1 MLLKRQQVE
10 QRTGF
15 RHSWIYEEVRAG
27 NFPKPVRI
35 GSKAVRWLDHE
46 IDAWEAERAEAR
58 DTALTAQR
66 DQADASLTSNSTKAV
81 REAARAA
88 PPNTKRGRPRLSTEE
103 RAANAQRRAAAKP
116 AAAAKLKRPTS
127 GRPRRAA
134 AEPELAEA

>member
-58 DTALTAQR
+58 DTALTAER
-66 DQADASLTSNSTKAV
+66 DQADASLTSNSTKAAS
-81 REAARAA
+81 EAAKAA
-88 PPNTKRGRPRLSTEE
+88 PPKKRGRPRIPPEE
-103 RAANAQRRAAAKP
+103 RAKRAAKP
-116 AAAAKLKRPTS
+116 AAKREELK
-127 GRPRRAA
+127 RPRRAA
-134 AEPELAEA
+134 QPVQDAQEAL